1 MGSLVIADLSQ
12 DDSGLL
18 LTDVI
23 QMWITIRGFSIASK
37 LIDDYKEAIRLT
49 MKGKKVLRR
58 QLLQQSEAEEQL

>member
-1 MGSLVIADLSQ
+1 VGSLVIADLSQ